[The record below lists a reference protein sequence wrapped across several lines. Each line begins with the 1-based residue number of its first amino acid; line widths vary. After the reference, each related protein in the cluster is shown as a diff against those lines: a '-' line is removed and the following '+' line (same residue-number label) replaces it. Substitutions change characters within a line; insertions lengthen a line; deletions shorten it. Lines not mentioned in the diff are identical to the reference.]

1 MEIVESTSGN
11 VGITINLC
19 RGSAGLPHYTKQC
32 EYRTPKSTFSGVA
45 KLIFSNGSKEMTGA
59 IASIEGLA
67 AINPDHSLMTQ
78 SVNNP
83 AAH

>member
-1 MEIVESTSGN
+1 
-11 VGITINLC
+11 
-19 RGSAGLPHYTKQC
+19 
-32 EYRTPKSTFSGVA
+32 
-45 KLIFSNGSKEMTGA
+45 MTGA